1 MLILSRDETELL
13 RLGDDIAIHVLRI
26 VGSTVRLGIDAPR
39 GIPVHREEVYRR
51 IRADS
56 GRHSTSASL
65 LGVGSHRA
73 VDLSA
78 LPGFR

>member
-13 RLGDDIAIHVLRI
+13 RIGDDIAIHVLRI
-26 VGSTVRLGIDAPR
+26 LGSSVRLGIDAPR
-39 GIPVHREEVYRR
+39 DIPVHREEVYRR
-51 IRADS
+51 IRAGS
-56 GRHSTSASL
+56 GRRSTPGSL
-65 LGVGSHRA
+65 PGVGSHRA